1 MGFKMSILKEIA
13 ENKIFSRVTASS
25 VVIGGMYMIYS
36 YLTVDTINPEVLAV
50 AAGLIGSAATF
61 LFMSEK
67 D

>member
-1 MGFKMSILKEIA
+1 MPFLKDLA

-25 VVIGGMYMIYS
+25 VVLGGMFMIYQF
-36 YLTVDTINPEVLAV
+36 LAAENVNAEVLAV
-50 AAGLIGSAATF
+50 GAGAIGSAATF

>member
-1 MGFKMSILKEIA
+1 MSILKEIA

-25 VVIGGMYMIYS
+25 VVLGRMFIIYTYMTNES
-36 YLTVDTINPEVLAV
+36 INPEMLAV
-50 AAGLIGSAATF
+50 GAGLFGSAATF